1 MKTVVLHS
9 VKNKKQDKETNPYL
23 YEANTNYAKRVIGNL
38 RNKASFCTVC
48 GPDCTLCRKP
58 YDRSFNR
65 DIAAVIPFPAVLPY
79 VLEKPFEFVPKNIP
93 EHDII
98 LIIHIHEQ
106 ILLEI
111 LKKCGEWGTKGV
123 VVPLEAPHWLSGS
136 AKKKAID
143 ICNKSN
149 IEIAFPKPFC
159 SFNPPAGSLLD
170 KFKNYFHIGMP
181 DVDLIIE
188 DNKIVKANVNVSAA
202 CGATYYIARWL
213 EGKKLD
219 DNIKIDVISH
229 RMHSFPCTASM
240 AWDSEL
246 DDTPLHIAGQ
256 AHYGILPDHKKIV
269 EEKSKSVISPLGTV
283 VQEAASPY
291 ENMRNIEDAKLYII
305 DALKESSPLT
315 ITDLKEKTTITPAAL
330 YSALLL
336 LKKEGKLKSSDDF
349 SFSLTE

>member
-1 MKTVVLHS
+1 MKTVILHS
-9 VKNKKQDKETNPYL
+9 VNNKKQDKDINPYL

-38 RNKASFCTVC
+38 RNRANFCTVC
-48 GPDCTLCRKP
+48 GRDCTLCRKP
-58 YDRSFNR
+58 YDRSFSP

-79 VLEKPFEFVPKNIP
+79 VLETPIEYVPENIP
-93 EHDII
+93 AHDV
-98 LIIHIHEQ
+98 LLVIHIHEQ

-136 AKKKAID
+136 AKKKAFD
-143 ICNKSN
+143 ICSKSN

-159 SFNPPAGSLLD
+159 SFNPPINSLLAD
-170 KFKNYFHIGMP
+170 FKNYFHIGMP
-181 DVDLIIE
+181 DVDLEIE
-188 DNKIVKANVNVSAA
+188 DNTIVKANVNVSAA

-240 AWDSEL
+240 AWDNEL

-256 AHYGILPDHKKIV
+256 AHYGILPDDKKNI
-269 EEKSKSVISPLGTV
+269 EEKSRPVISPLGTV
-283 VQEAASPY
+283 VQKAASPY
-291 ENMRNIEDAKLYII
+291 ENMRNIEDAKLFII

-315 ITDLKEKTTITPAAL
+315 ITELKEKTTITPAAL

-336 LKKEGKLKSSDDF
+336 LKKESVIKSSDDF
-349 SFSLTE
+349 SFSLK